1 MNLATIAL
9 LLSSFWG
16 QNVIQA
22 PQQAAKPEVK
32 VEIKEEARIEVIKS
46 YAGEITAYSS
56 REEETDDTP
65 FITANGSTVHWGMVA
80 TNAYPFGT
88 KMRFPDLYGDRIF
101 TVKDR
106 MHSRYKNRIDI
117 WFPET
122 DHAQRFGLQTT
133 RVEIIQEKKPE
144 EISMK

>member
-1 MNLATIAL
+1 M
-9 LLSSFWG
+9 
-16 QNVIQA
+16 
-22 PQQAAKPEVK
+22 
-32 VEIKEEARIEVIKS
+32 EIKEEARIEVIKS